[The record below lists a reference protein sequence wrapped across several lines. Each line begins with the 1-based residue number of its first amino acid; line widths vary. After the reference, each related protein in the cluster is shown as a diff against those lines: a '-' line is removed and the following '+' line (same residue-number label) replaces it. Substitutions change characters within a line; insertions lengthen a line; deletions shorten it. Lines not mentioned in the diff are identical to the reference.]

1 MRRILSRILDPKSL
15 GVRDNFPTFHT
26 PAVSKNAVVLGST
39 LHAVRLPDDLDD
51 APGLMHAVDDRM
63 AK

>member
-1 MRRILSRILDPKSL
+1 
-15 GVRDNFPTFHT
+15 
-26 PAVSKNAVVLGST
+26 VSKNAVVLGST